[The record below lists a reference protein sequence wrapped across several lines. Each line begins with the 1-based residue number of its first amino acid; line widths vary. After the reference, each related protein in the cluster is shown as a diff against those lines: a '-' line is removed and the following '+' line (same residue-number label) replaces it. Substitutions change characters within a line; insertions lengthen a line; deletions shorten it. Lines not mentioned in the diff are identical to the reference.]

1 MKYFLIF
8 LFLIRGLNAIEAQ
21 TKRALIIGIGAYP
34 PESGWATIHGD
45 NDVPLIAD
53 ALSRRGFNQDH
64 IVKLV
69 NNQATK
75 KNILKQ
81 FNLLTKKAQTNDIIY
96 IHFSTHGQQVVDTDG
111 DEEDGLDEAIIP
123 YDAHKTFE
131 KGVYEGKNH
140 LIDDE
145 LNILLSAVRKKIG
158 KSGTLVVVIDA
169 CHSGDATRGNSSDYD
184 TIVVRGTSEI
194 FQNGSKGK
202 YISRPVKM
210 LDWVVIS
217 ATQSYQNNYEYK
229 VNGTYYGSLSY
240 AINLAFLE
248 LTNQDDF
255 TGMFKAIQKSKE
267 DMSISRYPQ
276 RPMIEGDRYYLSQK
290 VF

>member
-1 MKYFLIF
+1 MKYLLAFFFLIF
-8 LFLIRGLNAIEAQ
+8 GSHAIEAQ

-34 PESGWATIHGD
+34 PESGWNPIHGD

-69 NNQATK
+69 NEQATK

-81 FNLLTKKAQTNDIIY
+81 FNMLTHKAQINDIIY
-96 IHFSTHGQQVVDTDG
+96 IHFSTHGQQVVDIDG

-123 YDAHKTFE
+123 YDARKTFE

-194 FQNGSKGK
+194 FQIGSKGK

-210 LDWVVIS
+210 VDWVVIS

-240 AINLAFLE
+240 AINLAFPE
-248 LTNQDDF
+248 LTNKDDF
-255 TGMFKAIQKSKE
+255 TSLFKAIQKSRE
-267 DMSISRYPQ
+267 DISVSRYPQ
-276 RPMIEGDRYYLSQK
+276 RPMIEGGRYYLNQK